1 MPAYGY
7 FFPEMTLIPTL
18 SDWGWLLVLSW
29 LCTIVA
35 MQLMLDSLKKVSAFT
50 QNLSLNLEPVYAII
64 MAFVLF
70 DENKQLT
77 NSFYYGVALIILS
90 VVLQMIRVLTKNRT
104 KIQ

>member
-1 MPAYGY
+1 
-7 FFPEMTLIPTL
+7 
-18 SDWGWLLVLSW
+18 
-29 LCTIVA
+29 
-35 MQLMLDSLKKVSAFT
+35 MLDSLKKVSAFT

-77 NSFYYGVALIILS
+77 NCFYYGAALIILS